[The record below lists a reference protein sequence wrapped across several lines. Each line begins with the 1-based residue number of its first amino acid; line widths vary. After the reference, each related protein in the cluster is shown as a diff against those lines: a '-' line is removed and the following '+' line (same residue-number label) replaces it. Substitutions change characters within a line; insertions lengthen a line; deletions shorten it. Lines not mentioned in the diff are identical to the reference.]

1 MSRRTW
7 AVCFFIVALLV
18 IVGIRYRLARMD
30 GWFVDVFRIE
40 WARSDDAGPGRWPGV
55 RFSWPALKG
64 LTLYLVGADAPAAR
78 AYWEHFSVYG
88 DFGMLGGPMEAA
100 LMRGQPEVARRL
112 AEEALGKDKQ
122 SRPGLLTLG
131 RLALDEGKG
140 DEALAH
146 LSRVL
151 DRYEDQLDALL
162 LSAVAHTR
170 AGKNDLAVDALK
182 RALRD
187 WRGPPRASTFL
198 TVLETSGD
206 LGQRPAGQKP
216 LCLLAHY
223 HRFLRIFDDAQG
235 EVAIEYAKQA
245 IASGDRPDDAWLT
258 IGIIYG
264 FRGRSEDSRDALA
277 KAVAANPRNPDA
289 LVRAALVYGDS
300 GDAVTERRLMLK
312 AVDLGGDDP
321 YYTSGL
327 QRYFVEKLGDY
338 QQARAYF
345 LERLA
350 KHPDNPADLERLG
363 QISNLLGDQPQAI
376 AYFRRALALRP
387 DRPETLERLARALY
401 ERGQLDEAK
410 QTVDK
415 AIALDPRRGTA
426 YTTLGFI
433 YLRQGKRPMAIQ
445 TFERANRLGDRDI
458 GAYAELC
465 WLYAVQGAPGRAVP
479 CLRWVLQQRPGD
491 PMVLGRLTMAEK
503 GLARQRARE
512 NTR

>member
-7 AVCFFIVALLV
+7 AVCFFIVALLLA
-18 IVGIRYRLARMD
+18 VGIRYRLAKMD

-40 WARSDDAGPGRWPGV
+40 HATGDDTQHRRWPIV

-64 LTLYLVGADAPAAR
+64 VTLYLAGAAAPAAR
-78 AYWEHFSVYG
+78 AYREHFQAYG
-88 DFGMLGGPMEAA
+88 DFGTLGGPMEAA
-100 LMRGQPEVARRL
+100 LMRGQPQIARRL
-112 AEEALGKDKQ
+112 AEEALAKDERSK
-122 SRPGLLTLG
+122 PGLLTLG
-131 RLALDEGKG
+131 RLALDEGNG
-140 DEALAH
+140 DEALGYFA
-146 LSRVL
+146 RAL
-151 DRYEDQLDALL
+151 DRYEEQLDALL

-170 AGKNDLAVDALK
+170 ASRIGMATDALK

-187 WRGPPRASTFL
+187 WRGPPRPSTFL
-198 TVLETSGD
+198 SVLETSGE

-235 EVAIEYAKQA
+235 EVAIEYAKLA
-245 IASGDRPDDAWLT
+245 IAAGDRPDDAWLT

-300 GDAVTERRLMLK
+300 GDAVTERRLMLE
-312 AVDLGGDDP
+312 AADLGGDDP

-345 LERLA
+345 LERIA
-350 KHPDNPADLERLG
+350 KNPDNPTDLQRLG

-401 ERGQLDEAK
+401 EMGQLDEAK
-410 QTVDK
+410 QTIDK

-465 WLYAVQGAPGRAVP
+465 WLYAVQGAHGRAVP
-479 CLRWVLQQRPGD
+479 CLQWVLQQRPGD

>member
-1 MSRRTW
+1 MSRKTW
-7 AVCFFIVALLV
+7 AVCFLVVALLLV
-18 IVGIRYRLARMD
+18 VGIRYRLAKMD
-30 GWFVDVFRIE
+30 GWLVDVFRIE
-40 WARSDDAGPGRWPGV
+40 RARGDHTESRRWPIV

-64 LTLYLVGADAPAAR
+64 LTLYLAGADASAAR
-78 AYWEHFSVYG
+78 AYREHFQAHG
-88 DFGMLGGPMEAA
+88 DFGTLGGPMEAA
-100 LMRGQPEVARRL
+100 LMRGQPQVARRL
-112 AEEALGKDKQ
+112 AEEALAKDERNK
-122 SRPGLLTLG
+122 PGLLTLG

-140 DEALAH
+140 GEALGYF
-146 LSRVL
+146 SRVL

-170 AGKNDLAVDALK
+170 AGRNGLATDVLK

-187 WRGPPRASTFL
+187 WRGPPRPSTFL
-198 TVLETSGD
+198 SVLETSGE

-235 EVAIEYAKQA
+235 EVAIEYARQA

-300 GDAVTERRLMLK
+300 GDAVTERRLMLE
-312 AVDLGGDDP
+312 AADLGGDDP

-338 QQARAYF
+338 QQARTYF

-350 KHPDNPADLERLG
+350 KDPDSPANLERLW
-363 QISNLLGDQPQAI
+363 QISNLLGDQSQAI
-376 AYFRRALALRP
+376 EYFRRALARRP
-387 DRPETLERLARALY
+387 DRPETLERLARALD
-401 ERGQLDEAK
+401 EIGQLDEAK
-410 QTVDK
+410 RTIDK

-426 YTTLGFI
+426 YATLGFI
-433 YLRQGKRPMAIQ
+433 YLGQDKRALAIQ
-445 TFERANRLGDRDI
+445 ALERANWFGDLDI
-458 GAYAELC
+458 DSYAELC
-465 WLYAVQGAPGRAVP
+465 WLYAIQGAHGRAVP

-491 PMVLGRLTMAEK
+491 PVVRGRLAMAEK
-503 GLARQRARE
+503 GLARQRVRE
-512 NTR
+512 NAR

>member
-7 AVCFFIVALLV
+7 AIAFFIVALLIV
-18 IVGIRYRLARMD
+18 VGIRYRLAKMD

-40 WARSDDAGPGRWPGV
+40 RVRSDETEPGRWPGV

-64 LTLYLVGADAPAAR
+64 LTFYLAGADAAAAR
-78 AYWEHFSVYG
+78 AYREHFKAYG
-88 DFGMLGGPMEAA
+88 DFGTLGGPMEAA
-100 LMRGQPEVARRL
+100 LMRGQPQVARRL

-122 SRPGLLTLG
+122 SKLGLLTLG

-140 DEALAH
+140 DEALAYFA
-146 LSRVL
+146 RAL

-170 AGKNDLAVDALK
+170 AGQNGLAIDALK

-187 WRGPPRASTFL
+187 WRGPPRPTSFL
-198 TVLETSGD
+198 AVLETSGD
-206 LGQRPAGQKP
+206 LGRRPAGQKP

-235 EVAIEYAKQA
+235 AEAIEYAKQA
-245 IASGDRPDDAWLT
+245 IAAGDRPDDAWLT

-264 FRGRSEDSRDALA
+264 FWGRSEDSREALA

-289 LVRAALVYGDS
+289 LVRAALVYGES
-300 GDAVTERRLMLK
+300 GDAATERRLMLE
-312 AVDLGGDDP
+312 AAELGGDDP

-327 QRYFVEKLGDY
+327 QYYFVEKLGDY
-338 QQARAYF
+338 QQAREYF
-345 LERLA
+345 LRRLA
-350 KHPDNPADLERLG
+350 KNPDGPADLQRLG
-363 QISNLLGDQPQAI
+363 QISSLLGDQPEAI

-401 ERGQLDEAK
+401 EMGQLDEAK
-410 QTVDK
+410 QTIDK

-426 YTTLGFI
+426 YATLGFI
-433 YLRQGKRPMAIQ
+433 YLRQGKRAMAIQ
-445 TFERANRLGDRDI
+445 ALERANWFGDLNIDS
-458 GAYAELC
+458 YAELC
-465 WLYAVQGAPGRAVP
+465 WLYAVQGAHGRAVP

-491 PMVLGRLTMAEK
+491 TVVRGRLAMAEK
-503 GLARQRARE
+503 GLARQRVRE